1 MAARRN
7 LHVVSDFS
15 KVEIEF
21 IINKAIEMK
30 LDPKLYRGSLR
41 HKTVLML
48 FEKPSLRTRVSL
60 ESGINHLEGHSIFYS
75 ISDSPLGK
83 MKENIHDTAKSASRY
98 VDLIAARVHR
108 KEDLK
113 ELILHSTVPVIN
125 LLDDLGHPCQILADL
140 MIIAEKI
147 GISQTFSGTSLKP
160 LHLVYYGDAHN
171 NVTYD
176 LMRITVILGWKM
188 EVCCPPNIAYC
199 PQGEILEEV
208 SQLRQKYGNNSELII
223 QHDPKIAGV
232 GCDVVYADTWFSY
245 GIKLTPEVEEERK
258 KVLGPYQVSSETMSK
273 AKPSAFFMHCLP
285 ATRGNEVTASVIDG
299 KNSIVFDQAENRLHV
314 QKSVM
319 LFLLGVFMEHKH

>member
-1 MAARRN
+1 MSIRRN
-7 LHVVSDFS
+7 LHIVSDFN
-15 KVEIEF
+15 KDEIEF

-30 LDPKLYRGSLR
+30 LDPRLYRGSLR

-48 FEKPSLRTRVSL
+48 FEKPSLRTRVSM

-98 VDLIAARVHR
+98 VDLIAARVHH

-147 GISQTFSGTSLKP
+147 GVVQTFHAISKP
-160 LHLVYYGDAHN
+160 LHLVYYGDGHN

-176 LMRITVILGWKM
+176 LMRIAAILGWKM
-188 EVCCPPNIAYC
+188 EVCCPPKIEYS
-199 PQGEILEEV
+199 PRVSVLEEV
-208 SQLRQKYGNNSELII
+208 EQLRQKHGYKGDLII
-223 QHDPKIAGV
+223 EHDPKIAGI

-245 GIKLTPEVEEERK
+245 GIKLSAAIEEERK
-258 KVLGPYQVSSETMSK
+258 RVLSPYQVNEETMKRAS
-273 AKPSAFFMHCLP
+273 PTAFFMHCLP

-299 KNSIVFDQAENRLHV
+299 QNSIVFDQAEDRLHV
-314 QKSVM
+314 QKAVM
-319 LFLLGVFMEHKH
+319 LFLLGLLVPGPR